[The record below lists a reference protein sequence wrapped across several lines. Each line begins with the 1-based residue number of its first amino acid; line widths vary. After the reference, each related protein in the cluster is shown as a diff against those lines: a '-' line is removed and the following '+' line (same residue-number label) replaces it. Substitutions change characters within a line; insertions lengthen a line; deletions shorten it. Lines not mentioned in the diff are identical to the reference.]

1 MMQFCQKIDI
11 HTHMLDNE
19 RLISQRLT
27 ANKYMGFSRCVLLPV
42 PENMSMGGP
51 TFFAE
56 DAYALSRR
64 YPEHFTWMCNLC
76 PDGTDLTHEK
86 VKRYKQMGAVGLGE
100 FGTRIRFDDPKM
112 DHLFAVLEQV
122 QMPFLFHMA
131 PADADPYYGIV
142 DDPRLPGLERA
153 LKKFPKLIFIG
164 HSQPFW
170 FEMAKTDVTDPETRN
185 SCPFG
190 PFVEGRVPEL
200 MRQYPNLYCDLSANS
215 GQTAL
220 LRDPAYGLAFVK
232 EFQDRLMFGTD
243 WMFREDAPCHFALSA
258 WLDFCAAKELLPFDA
273 YQKICFGNAERLF
286 FQPR

>member
-19 RLISQRLT
+19 SLISQRLT

-190 PFVEGRVPEL
+190 PFVEGAFRSL
-200 MRQYPNLYCDLSANS
+200 CGSI
-215 GQTAL
+215 QTCTAICPPTAGRPPCCVIPPTGWLL
-220 LRDPAYGLAFVK
+220 LRN
-232 EFQDRLMFGTD
+232 
-243 WMFREDAPCHFALSA
+243 FRTA
-258 WLDFCAAKELLPFDA
+258 
-273 YQKICFGNAERLF
+273 
-286 FQPR
+286 

>member
-19 RLISQRLT
+19 SLISQRLT

-122 QMPFLFHMA
+122 QMPFFSHMA
-131 PADADPYYGIV
+131 PADTDPY
-142 DDPRLPGLERA
+142 
-153 LKKFPKLIFIG
+153 
-164 HSQPFW
+164 
-170 FEMAKTDVTDPETRN
+170 
-185 SCPFG
+185 
-190 PFVEGRVPEL
+190 
-200 MRQYPNLYCDLSANS
+200 
-215 GQTAL
+215 
-220 LRDPAYGLAFVK
+220 
-232 EFQDRLMFGTD
+232 
-243 WMFREDAPCHFALSA
+243 
-258 WLDFCAAKELLPFDA
+258 
-273 YQKICFGNAERLF
+273 
-286 FQPR
+286 

>member
-19 RLISQRLT
+19 SLISQRLT

-100 FGTRIRFDDPKM
+100 FGTRPG
-112 DHLFAVLEQV
+112 HT
-122 QMPFLFHMA
+122 
-131 PADADPYYGIV
+131 PATKG
-142 DDPRLPGLERA
+142 
-153 LKKFPKLIFIG
+153 
-164 HSQPFW
+164 
-170 FEMAKTDVTDPETRN
+170 
-185 SCPFG
+185 
-190 PFVEGRVPEL
+190 VP
-200 MRQYPNLYCDLSANS
+200 S
-215 GQTAL
+215 
-220 LRDPAYGLAFVK
+220 
-232 EFQDRLMFGTD
+232 
-243 WMFREDAPCHFALSA
+243 
-258 WLDFCAAKELLPFDA
+258 
-273 YQKICFGNAERLF
+273 
-286 FQPR
+286 